1 MKIRTEVLK
10 MTKRNTLLIAAGL
23 ILTII
28 ISNSVSF
35 IRDGRRLEQLRK
47 SVLRLHILANSDS
60 EEDQRLKLCVRDALL
75 EHSEELFGSSGNLE
89 EAEAAALEA
98 MPEIISIAEET
109 LREQGCRSSVTA
121 KLADIT
127 FDERVY
133 GNITMPAGEYRAL
146 RIEIGE
152 AKGHNWWCVMYPP
165 LCLPAAEDVES
176 RDEKKYF
183 DDDELDIVYHPK
195 KYRVRFA
202 IWDKITDFFS

>member
-1 MKIRTEVLK
+1 

-89 EAEAAALEA
+89 EAEAAALKA

-121 KLADIT
+121 KLADIA

>member
-1 MKIRTEVLK
+1 
-10 MTKRNTLLIAAGL
+10 MTKRNTLLVLAGL
-23 ILTII
+23 ILTIM

-35 IRDGRRLEQLRK
+35 IRDGRRLDQLRK

-75 EHSEELFGSSGNLE
+75 EHSDELFGNSENLE
-89 EAEAAALEA
+89 EAESAVQEA

-109 LREQGCRSSVTA
+109 LREQGCHSKVTA
-121 KLADIT
+121 KLADVT

-133 GNITMPAGEYRAL
+133 ENITMPAGKYRAL

-165 LCLPAAEDVES
+165 LCLPAAEDVEC

-183 DDDELDIVYHPK
+183 DDEELDIVYHPK

-202 IWDKITDFFS
+202 VWDKITEFFS

>member
-1 MKIRTEVLK
+1 
-10 MTKRNTLLIAAGL
+10 MTKRNTLLVLAGL
-23 ILTII
+23 ILTIM

-75 EHSEELFGSSGNLE
+75 EHSDELFGNSENLE
-89 EAEAAALEA
+89 EAESAVQEA

-109 LREQGCRSSVTA
+109 LREQGCHSKVTA
-121 KLADIT
+121 KLADVT

-133 GNITMPAGEYRAL
+133 ENITMPAGKYRAL

-165 LCLPAAEDVES
+165 LCLPAAEDVEC

-183 DDDELDIVYHPK
+183 DDEELDIVYHPK

-202 IWDKITDFFS
+202 VWDKITEFFS

>member
-1 MKIRTEVLK
+1 

-109 LREQGCRSSVTA
+109 LRDQGCRSSVTA

>member
-1 MKIRTEVLK
+1 

>member
-1 MKIRTEVLK
+1 
-10 MTKRNTLLIAAGL
+10 MTKRNTLLVLAGL
-23 ILTII
+23 ILTIM

-35 IRDGRRLEQLRK
+35 IRDGRRLEQLRQ

-75 EHSEELFGSSGNLE
+75 EHSDELFGSSENLE
-89 EAEAAALEA
+89 EAESAVQEA

-109 LREQGCRSSVTA
+109 LREQGCHSKVTA
-121 KLADIT
+121 KLADVT

-133 GNITMPAGEYRAL
+133 ENITMPAGKYRAL

-165 LCLPAAEDVES
+165 LCLPAAEDVEC

-183 DDDELDIVYHPK
+183 DDEELDIVYHPK

-202 IWDKITDFFS
+202 VWDKITEFFS

>member
-1 MKIRTEVLK
+1 
-10 MTKRNTLLIAAGL
+10 MTKRNTLLVLAGL
-23 ILTII
+23 ILTIM

-35 IRDGRRLEQLRK
+35 IRDGRRLDQLRK

-75 EHSEELFGSSGNLE
+75 EHSDELFGSSENLE
-89 EAEAAALEA
+89 EAESAVQEA

-109 LREQGCRSSVTA
+109 LREQGCHSKVTA
-121 KLADIT
+121 KLADVI

-133 GNITMPAGEYRAL
+133 ENITMPAGKYRAL

-165 LCLPAAEDVES
+165 LCLPAAEDVEC

-183 DDDELDIVYHPK
+183 DDEELDIVYHPK

-202 IWDKITDFFS
+202 VWDKITEFFS

>member
-1 MKIRTEVLK
+1 
-10 MTKRNTLLIAAGL
+10 MTKRNTLLIAVGL